1 MKFFWNKP
9 EVKQALSAALKF
21 VTGDREYRFNFQ
33 PGHSTFPTG
42 LFDKEEFSVASE
54 KNVSVIL
61 FSGGLD
67 SLAGALER
75 LVNTDDQVCLISHQS
90 FQPSIVKLRN
100 VLSRLSDRSSLIEYI
115 TIVSDVV

>member
-1 MKFFWNKP
+1 M
-9 EVKQALSAALKF
+9 KF

-54 KNVSVIL
+54 KDVSVIL

-90 FQPSIVKLRN
+90 FQPSIVKTQERLVETLRS
-100 VLSRLSDRSSLIEYI
+100 LFLIEYT
-115 TIVSDVV
+115 TIVSNVV